1 LTRAVYTFDGRS
13 PSTAHIVSVPSYTS
27 YIQNMIYSKEMLLF
41 HFYFTRKSDANVP
54 SSNSRIKPCIAPI
67 SRIDHASVPEMVPDC
82 SS

>member
-1 LTRAVYTFDGRS
+1 
-13 PSTAHIVSVPSYTS
+13 
-27 YIQNMIYSKEMLLF
+27 MIYSKEMLLF